1 MKGDYGSL
9 VKAALRGAR
18 FGAGVGFALAFVTGS
33 AFAVVTQDVSWFTAL
48 LGGGPTSE
56 TVIVWSEVA
65 LFTVGFGAAHSAL
78 SLALEIRRRQAIE
91 KEFKALL
98 GDQAP
103 PAPPK
108 KGFRLRRLFSRRKTS
123 S

>member
-18 FGAGVGFALAFVTGS
+18 FGAGVGFALPFVTGS
-33 AFAVVTQDVSWFTAL
+33 AFAVVTQDITMLWGWL
-48 LGGGPTSE
+48 KRGE
-56 TVIVWSEVA
+56 TTTTIIVWSTVA
-65 LFTVGFGAAHSAL
+65 LFTVGFGAAHSVL

-91 KEFKALL
+91 KEFNVLL

-108 KGFRLRRLFSRRKTS
+108 KGFRLPRLFSRRKS
-123 S
+123 SS